1 MNISVA
7 MFKTKNKGILTRF
20 QNGCWSGHKLERRG
34 GGGGGDGVGSGKNIQ
49 NAANCPKNTALKNK
63 N

>member
-20 QNGCWSGHKLERRG
+20 QNGCWSGNKLDSPPPPPAKSISLVSNVTLICEREKLL
-34 GGGGGDGVGSGKNIQ
+34 DSNFKQ
-49 NAANCPKNTALKNK
+49 N
-63 N
+63 